1 MRPQIVKL
9 LKAIL
14 LVALLVPLALL
25 GHEAYQSIQGTG
37 EGLGVNPIERLTHR
51 TGALALYCLLLS
63 LSVTPLRMLTGRAA
77 LMRFRRLTGLVS
89 FGYAVLH
96 LAVYVLDRSLGEDGF
111 SLRDVG
117 ADIAKRPYITIGTL
131 AFVMLLILAVTS
143 TSGMI
148 RRLGHSWQT
157 LHRLVYPAA
166 ILVIIHFAWL
176 VKAGLLRPLSFGAVL
191 LVLLLVRIPAW
202 LRGSRGNGRG
212 VKAKVES
219 DG

>member
-1 MRPQIVKL
+1 
-9 LKAIL
+9 
-14 LVALLVPLALL
+14 
-25 GHEAYQSIQGTG
+25 
-37 EGLGVNPIERLTHR
+37 
-51 TGALALYCLLLS
+51 
-63 LSVTPLRMLTGRAA
+63 
-77 LMRFRRLTGLVS
+77 VS
-89 FGYAVLH
+89 FAYAVLH
-96 LAVYVLDRSLGEDGF
+96 LGVYILDRSLGEDGF
-111 SLRDVG
+111 SLHDVG
-117 ADIAKRPYITIGTL
+117 KDIAKRPYITIGTL